1 MRPIVNIESE
11 RTRMNKIA
19 FILLLAAV
27 PTLVSAQHKTLQERL
42 GYTADTKLL
51 IIHADDIGV
60 SYSENSASK
69 EAFKAGLVNSGSIMV
84 PCPWFPEIAN
94 YVKSNPR
101 ADLGLHLTLTS
112 EWNLYKWGPV
122 APKEKVPSLV
132 NDKGFFYASVQEV
145 ITKGSPKD
153 VETELRAQIER
164 AKQFGVDPTH
174 FDSHMGTLFSSPE
187 FLKVYIALGR
197 EYKVPVML
205 INQITN
211 AYPSAGSLVNENDVI
226 IDRVYI
232 ASPDDYKNGM
242 EAFYT
247 KTLQSVAAGVNC
259 LIIHAAY
266 DDNEMKAVTA
276 GFVDY
281 GAAWRQADFNFFTS
295 EACRQLLKDQKIQL
309 ITWREIRDKLLRGKG

>member
-1 MRPIVNIESE
+1 MPSCRVPHRWRGAWSNLHLHIGGRTDEDDEGRPGFHKKWPPYLVRPIVNIESE

-132 NDKGFFYASVQEV
+132 NDKGCFYASVQEV
-145 ITKGSPKD
+145 ITNGSP
-153 VETELRAQIER
+153 
-164 AKQFGVDPTH
+164 
-174 FDSHMGTLFSSPE
+174 
-187 FLKVYIALGR
+187 
-197 EYKVPVML
+197 
-205 INQITN
+205 
-211 AYPSAGSLVNENDVI
+211 
-226 IDRVYI
+226 
-232 ASPDDYKNGM
+232 
-242 EAFYT
+242 
-247 KTLQSVAAGVNC
+247 
-259 LIIHAAY
+259 
-266 DDNEMKAVTA
+266 
-276 GFVDY
+276 
-281 GAAWRQADFNFFTS
+281 
-295 EACRQLLKDQKIQL
+295 
-309 ITWREIRDKLLRGKG
+309 